1 MYKQTLLPQALQEI
15 TQQID
20 ELKALTP
27 EQLEDIVNDPEV
39 RVILGEQSF
48 AIFMAAY
55 LSHYWNLPAA
65 EFHAELI
72 ALLEDWREELLS
84 ITGFRGSGKSSITAL
99 AFVLWCALFE
109 KAHFIIVINET
120 DEVGKLSIA
129 NIREELESN
138 PIIEH
143 DFGNIISSEK
153 VSTKFSESNVLLA
166 NGVRIMARSRGQK
179 IRGLRHRQYRPDL
192 VIIDDCEEI
201 DKVQSKIYRDK
212 TERWVRG
219 VVIPAIEELKARLII
234 IGNELHRDA
243 LMARLRK
250 TDKPDAM
257 GHIFNN
263 RSYPLLDKNG
273 VSQWAGKYPTQAA
286 LDRQMAKVGRL
297 IWLREYLLKVIPEDD
312 QIVKEHEIH
321 RYKELP
327 SYITVVASGV
337 DLAIS
342 KKQTADY
349 TTMVAGLGSI
359 IEGQPKIYVLPK
371 PIKARLGFRETI
383 SNMKAQQQALGA
395 YGMAMFY
402 VEAQSYQKA
411 AIEVGEMNMLPI
423 TPITSVADKTAKL
436 NAIAPFIQ
444 NGTVLFPESG
454 AEDLIDEILEFG
466 VAEHDDLLDALVNLI
481 YGILQNGGV
490 QLPEVVIL
498 G

>member
-1 MYKQTLLPQALQEI
+1 MYNQPLPTALQEI

-20 ELKALTP
+20 DIAALTP
-27 EQLEDIVNDPEV
+27 EQLANLIDDPEI
-39 RVILGEQSF
+39 RVIASESSF
-48 AIFMAAY
+48 AVFMAAY

-65 EFHAELI
+65 DFHTELI
-72 ALLEDWREELLS
+72 ALLEDWKQELLA
-84 ITGFRGSGKSSITAL
+84 ITGFRGSGKSSIVAL
-99 AFVLWCALFE
+99 AFVMWCALFE
-109 KAHFIIVINET
+109 KAHFIILVNET

-129 NIREELESN
+129 NIREELQSN
-138 PIIEH
+138 PLIEH
-143 DFGNIISSEK
+143 DFGTVISSEQ
-153 VSTKFSESNVLLA
+153 VSTKFSETNVLLA

-212 TERWVRG
+212 TERWIRG

-250 TDKPDAM
+250 KDKPDAM
-257 GHIFNN
+257 GHIFTN
-263 RSYPLLDKNG
+263 RSYPLVDDKGQCNW
-273 VSQWAGKYPTQAA
+273 VGKYPDKAA
-286 LDRQMAKVGRL
+286 LDRQLAKVGRL
-297 IWLREYLLKVIPEDD
+297 IWLREYLLKVIPEDE
-312 QIVKEHEIH
+312 QIVKDHEIH
-321 RYKELP
+321 RYTELP
-327 SYITVVASGV
+327 NYITVVASGV

-342 KKQTADY
+342 QKQTADY
-349 TTMVAGLGSI
+349 TTMVAGLGSV
-359 IEGQPKIYVLPK
+359 IEGKPKIYVLPK
-371 PIKARLGFRETI
+371 PINARLGFAQTI
-383 SNMKAQQQALGA
+383 STMKAQQDALRA

-411 AIEVGEMNMLPI
+411 AIEVGEMHMLPI
-423 TPITSVADKTAKL
+423 TPITSVADKRAKL
-436 NAIAPFIQ
+436 MAIAPFIQ
-444 NGTVLFPESG
+444 NGTVLFPEAG
-454 AEDLIDEILEFG
+454 CEELVDQILEFG
-466 VAEHDDLLDALVNLI
+466 VAEHDDLLDGLVNLI